1 MDMEQE
7 ESKAGAPSWMVT
19 FADLMSLLLTF
30 FVLLLSFSTTEVI
43 KFREAMGSIKMALG
57 LKSPQEASTVP
68 TGQSPLRED
77 MNELGSANVSPDEME
92 QQLRDVLEALG
103 LENDGEARKTLYG
116 VVLQLKGDLM
126 FPSGMAELN
135 PTAFP
140 ILDALSNYIAGV
152 DRHVDIAGH
161 TDSIPIA
168 TEVFPSNWELSAA
181 RAGQAVR
188 YLVEHG
194 VPPEK
199 LRAIGQADTVPIADN
214 STAEG
219 RAKNRRVEFVFSPES
234 KGELPKQPVEALTA
248 SIPTNTVT
256 P

>member
-1 MDMEQE
+1 MEMEQE
-7 ESKAGAPSWMVT
+7 DAKSGAPGWMVT

-30 FVLLLSFSTTEVI
+30 FVLMLSFSTTEVM
-43 KFREAMGSIKMALG
+43 KFREAMGSIQEALG
-57 LKSPQEASTVP
+57 LMSAQESSMVP
-68 TGQSPLRED
+68 SGQSPLKED
-77 MNELGSANVSPDEME
+77 MNELGSAGVSPDEME
-92 QQLRDVLEALG
+92 QQLKDVLEALG
-103 LENDGEARKTLYG
+103 LEDQGEARKTLFG

-126 FPSGMAELN
+126 FQSGMSDLSPKAY
-135 PTAFP
+135 PV
-140 ILDALSNYIAGV
+140 LDALATYINDV

-161 TDSIPIA
+161 TDSIPISTA
-168 TEVFPSNWELSAA
+168 IFPSNWELSAA

-214 STAEG
+214 ATMEG

-234 KGELPKQPVEALTA
+234 KNLPTKSVEELTA
-248 SIPTNTVT
+248 SVPTDAVT